1 MLLAP
6 KVPCLA
12 SAMSFKDLLAA
23 LFGINQT
30 VLPQM
35 FQVWL
40 IRVDLLRNQP
50 THVGKKN
57 HVTTKY
63 VNVLQKQTLG
73 K

>member
-6 KVPCLA
+6 KVPCLE

-35 FQVWL
+35 CQVWL
-40 IRVDLLRNQP
+40 IRFDLLRNQP
-50 THVGKKN
+50 THVGKK
-57 HVTTKY
+57 TT
-63 VNVLQKQTLG
+63 
-73 K
+73 

>member
-1 MLLAP
+1 MP
-6 KVPCLA
+6 LA
-12 SAMSFKDLLAA
+12 SALSFTDLLAA

-35 FQVWL
+35 CQVWL

-63 VNVLQKQTLG
+63 VKCTAKTNTW
-73 K
+73 